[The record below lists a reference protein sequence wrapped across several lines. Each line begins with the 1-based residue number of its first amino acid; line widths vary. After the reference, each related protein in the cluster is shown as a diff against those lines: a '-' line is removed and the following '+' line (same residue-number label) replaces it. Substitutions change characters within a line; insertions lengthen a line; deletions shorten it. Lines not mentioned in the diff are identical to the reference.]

1 MTWFTRYQG
10 FDPSPNVSSLS
21 PYRSVFY
28 KATSGGCAPRISASS
43 TASISTTS
51 SPLTRRPSRS
61 ESDKYAGPQRRQRVM
76 VAVIGGDMAMDQYHS
91 IPINSILRRMNIHNY
106 QLFWCELQGYKVLTG
121 PIPIWWCLWWFF
133 MMCYKSYGM
142 PVRTYIHLFFS
153 SNVSM

>member
-1 MTWFTRYQG
+1 
-10 FDPSPNVSSLS
+10 
-21 PYRSVFY
+21 
-28 KATSGGCAPRISASS
+28 
-43 TASISTTS
+43 
-51 SPLTRRPSRS
+51 
-61 ESDKYAGPQRRQRVM
+61 VM

-91 IPINSILRRMNIHNY
+91 IPINSILRRMNIHIY
-106 QLFWCELQGYKVLTG
+106 QLFWCELQGYKFLTG